1 VSASRLARRWA
12 PWVAAASLVL
22 PLWVHAAGEAD
33 ARAWLE
39 RMRQAASQG
48 NYEGTMV
55 WSAGGTISSTR
66 VWHYR
71 VGDQAYERVETQDGR
86 LQRIYR
92 HNDQVRTLWPQT
104 RVALVERRE
113 ALAAW
118 PIAPLRV
125 DPGALEHYELRREG
139 TGRVAGREAA
149 VFLLEP
155 RDALRYAQRVW
166 ADLATGLMLRNDVLG
181 PGGQPLESSAFS
193 VIDIGVRPQP
203 EKVTKAMRG
212 VDMPADS
219 KSAASDG
226 WRVLRPAQRRTA
238 LGAEGWALRQ
248 AVPGF
253 ALAGCVVRTI
263 EPDRGQVPVL
273 QAVFTD
279 GLTHVSLF
287 IEPYLP
293 ERSRAVAA
301 ARIGATTTFARRQGD
316 HWITA
321 VGDVPAETL
330 NRFVDALERRR

>member
-1 VSASRLARRWA
+1 VSAGWLARRWA
-12 PWVAAASLVL
+12 PWIVAASLGV
-22 PLWVHAAGEAD
+22 PLWVQAAGEAD

-39 RMRQAASQG
+39 RMRQAASQR

-55 WSAGGTISSTR
+55 WSAGGTIASTR

-71 VGDQAYERVETQDGR
+71 VGDQAYEKVETQDGR
-86 LQRIYR
+86 PQRIYR
-92 HNDQVRTLWPQT
+92 HNEEVRTLWPQS
-104 RVALVERRE
+104 RVAVAERRD

-139 TGRVAGREAA
+139 AGRVAGREAA

-181 PGGQPLESSAFS
+181 PDGQPLESSAFS

-203 EKVTKAMRG
+203 EKVMQAMRR
-212 VDMPADS
+212 VDLPAES
-219 KSAASDG
+219 KSAAPEP
-226 WRVLRPAQRRTA
+226 WLVLRPMQRRTA
-238 LGAEGWALRQ
+238 LEAEGWVLRQ

-253 ALAGCVVRTI
+253 ARAGCVVRTI
-263 EPDRGQVPVL
+263 EPGHDQRPVL

-293 ERSRAVAA
+293 ERSRTAAA
-301 ARIGATTTFARRQGD
+301 ARIGATTTFARRQGE

-330 NRFVDALERRR
+330 SRFVDALERRR

>member
-1 VSASRLARRWA
+1 MSAGWLARRWA
-12 PWVAAASLVL
+12 PWIAAASLVV
-22 PLWVHAAGEAD
+22 PLGVQAAGEAD

-39 RMRQAASQG
+39 RMRQAASQR

-55 WSAGGTISSTR
+55 WSAGGTIASTR

-71 VGDQAYERVETQDGR
+71 VGDQAYEKVETQDGR
-86 LQRIYR
+86 PQRIYR
-92 HNDQVRTLWPQT
+92 HNEEVRTLWPQS
-104 RVALVERRE
+104 RVAVAERRD

-139 TGRVAGREAA
+139 AGRVAGRDAA
-149 VFLLEP
+149 VLLLEP

-181 PGGQPLESSAFS
+181 PDGQPLESNAFS
-193 VIDIGVRPQP
+193 VIDVGVRPQP
-203 EKVTKAMRG
+203 EKVMQAMRR
-212 VDMPADS
+212 VDLPAEP
-219 KSAASDG
+219 KSAAPEP
-226 WRVLRPAQRRTA
+226 WLVLRPMQRRTA
-238 LGAEGWALRQ
+238 LEAEGWVLRQ

-253 ALAGCVVRTI
+253 ARAGCVVRTI
-263 EPDRGQVPVL
+263 EPGRDQVPVL

-293 ERSRAVAA
+293 ERSRTASA
-301 ARIGATTTFARRQGD
+301 ARIGATTTLARRQGE

-330 NRFVDALERRR
+330 SRFVDALERRR

>member
-1 VSASRLARRWA
+1 VSAGWLARRWG
-12 PWVAAASLVL
+12 PWVAAASLVV
-22 PLWVHAAGEAD
+22 PLWVQAAGEAD

-39 RMRQAASQG
+39 RMRQAASQR

-55 WSAGGTISSTR
+55 LSAGGTIASTR

-71 VGDQAYERVETQDGR
+71 VGDQAYEKVETQDGR
-86 LQRIYR
+86 PQRIYR
-92 HNDQVRTLWPQT
+92 HNEEVRTLWPQA
-104 RVALVERRE
+104 RVAVAERRD

-139 TGRVAGREAA
+139 AGRVAGREAA

-181 PGGQPLESSAFS
+181 PDGQPLESSAFS

-203 EKVTKAMRG
+203 EKVMQAMRR
-212 VDMPADS
+212 VDLPAES
-219 KSAASDG
+219 KAAAPEP
-226 WRVLRPAQRRTA
+226 WLVLRPMQRRTA
-238 LGAEGWALRQ
+238 LEAEGWVLRQ

-253 ALAGCVVRTI
+253 ARAGCVVRTI
-263 EPDRGQVPVL
+263 EPGRDQGPVL
-273 QAVFTD
+273 QAVFSD

-287 IEPYLP
+287 VEPYLP
-293 ERSRAVAA
+293 ERSRSAAA
-301 ARIGATTTFARRQGD
+301 ARIGATTTLARRQGE

-330 NRFVDALERRR
+330 SRFVDALERRR